1 MDFSTYLMLV
11 TFVIGI
17 VLFLGITS
25 ILPTL
30 AINQNTSSSHEAK
43 SVVAPVKE
51 ADSKLILI
59 SDVIEN
65 RLEKAAAILEFTS
78 RLPEMRE
85 PLLLGLF
92 SPASKGI
99 PENADLER
107 RQIVQE
113 ILSKYPEE
121 FVSLLFLMP
130 NGTVYLL
137 EPFAPNRI
145 CLHMICPLGITIRLA
160 SNQIIPFLVM

>member
-1 MDFSTYLMLV
+1 
-11 TFVIGI
+11 
-17 VLFLGITS
+17 
-25 ILPTL
+25 
-30 AINQNTSSSHEAK
+30 
-43 SVVAPVKE
+43 
-51 ADSKLILI
+51 
-59 SDVIEN
+59 
-65 RLEKAAAILEFTS
+65 
-78 RLPEMRE
+78 MRE

-107 RQIVQE
+107 RQIGQE

-137 EPFAPNRI
+137 EPFTRQQN
-145 CLHMICPLGITIRLA
+145 LSTYICPLGITIRVLP
-160 SNQIIPFLVM
+160 NQIIPCLVM